1 MNYILHGE
9 EQFRLQEALRKIVQS
24 YMEQGDE
31 MNTIVYDA
39 LKSDVNVLLEDAQT
53 IPFFSQHKVIL
64 IQNANFLTTSDDT
77 GWDLVPLEAYLND
90 PLESTVLIFITT
102 TDKLDARKKIVK
114 KMKETCKVMVF
125 SKVDDQEKI
134 RYANEQIT
142 KRNLVLEYAAKEL
155 LMLRLP
161 NDIRSIQNEL
171 SKLELFG
178 GTITRKIVEDLV
190 TRPIEEDV
198 FQLVNAVVD
207 KDLKKAFHVWADMQ
221 VLNKDAIFLIAT
233 LASQFRLL
241 YQVRVLMD
249 EGRQKDDIVSITN
262 AHPYRVQLSMNTAKG
277 LTTRELLSILERLAT
292 LDQQI
297 KSGLMKKE
305 IGFEMFLLSLRGEE
319 CK

>member
-39 LKSDVNVLLEDAQT
+39 LKSDVHVLLEDAQT

-142 KRNLVLEYAAKEL
+142 KRNLVLDYAAKEL
-155 LMLRLP
+155 LLLRLP

-171 SKLELFG
+171 GKLELFG
-178 GTITRKIVEDLV
+178 GTITREIVEDLV

-207 KDLKKAFHVWADMQ
+207 KDLKKAFHAWADMQ

-262 AHPYRVQLSMNTAKG
+262 AHPYRVQLSMNTAKR
-277 LTTRELLSILERLAT
+277 LTARELLSILERLAT

-305 IGFEMFLLSLRGEE
+305 IGFEMFLLSLGGEE

>member
-39 LKSDVNVLLEDAQT
+39 LKSDVHVLLEDAQT

-90 PLESTVLIFITT
+90 PLESTILIFITT

-142 KRNLVLEYAAKEL
+142 KRNLVLDYAAKEL
-155 LMLRLP
+155 LLLRLP

-171 SKLELFG
+171 AKLELFG
-178 GTITRKIVEDLV
+178 GTITREIVEDLV

-262 AHPYRVQLSMNTAKG
+262 AHPYRVQLSMNTAKR
-277 LTTRELLSILERLAT
+277 LTARELLSILERLAT

>member
-39 LKSDVNVLLEDAQT
+39 LKSDVHVLLEDAQT

-90 PLESTVLIFITT
+90 PLESTILIFITT

-142 KRNLVLEYAAKEL
+142 KRNLVLDYAAKEL
-155 LMLRLP
+155 LLLRLP

-171 SKLELFG
+171 GKLELFG
-178 GTITRKIVEDLV
+178 GTITREIVEDLV

-262 AHPYRVQLSMNTAKG
+262 AHPYRVQLSMNTAKR
-277 LTTRELLSILERLAT
+277 LTARELLSILERLAT

>member
-39 LKSDVNVLLEDAQT
+39 LKSDVHVLLEDAQT

-142 KRNLVLEYAAKEL
+142 KRNLVLDYAAKEL

-171 SKLELFG
+171 AKLELFG
-178 GTITRKIVEDLV
+178 GTITREIVEDLV

-262 AHPYRVQLSMNTAKG
+262 AHPYRVQLSMNTAKR
-277 LTTRELLSILERLAT
+277 LTARELLSILERLAT